1 MLEHERDELLLV
13 ECRNTETAYMFPIG
27 VLEYK
32 ACEVEEFPDAMFADY
47 QDTRLLIL
55 DEPRPQSQ
63 ELVRR

>member
-13 ECRNTETAYMFPIG
+13 ECRNTKTAHMFPIG

-32 ACEVEEFPDAMFADY
+32 ACENEKFPDAMFAEY

-55 DEPRPQSQ
+55 DETRPQSH